1 MVGGDASMTAI
12 AGNQTDE
19 SKASFHAGDKR
30 KKEAAAMGSDSTP
43 DVISQHTYANKRRK
57 RTTDAVIEPPRLHLQ
72 RGRYDYQNLGIL
84 RTKPG
89 MYSLQIVCIYLL
101 LGNG

>member
-1 MVGGDASMTAI
+1 MTAI
-12 AGNQTDE
+12 AESQTDE

-30 KKEAAAMGSDSTP
+30 KKDAAATGTGPTP
-43 DVISQHTYANKRRK
+43 GVISQHTYANKRQK
-57 RTTDAVIEPPRLHLQ
+57 RSTDAAGEPTRLHLQ

-89 MYSLQIVCIYLL
+89 MSSMSLVMFIYL
-101 LGNG
+101 